1 MALERPEY
9 VSDLIVY
16 LLNGL
21 GIEYVPLNPGAT
33 TRGIHESIVNYG
45 GNQAPEMITCVHEEL
60 AVAMCEVVGWA
71 GVCGSATASG
81 AG

>member
-21 GIEYVPLNPGAT
+21 GIEYVPMNP
-33 TRGIHESIVNYG
+33 S
-45 GNQAPEMITCVHEEL
+45 
-60 AVAMCEVVGWA
+60 
-71 GVCGSATASG
+71 
-81 AG
+81 